1 MVNPVLS
8 MTLAVGVTAGVWV
21 LDVVVNSVAVAAE
34 MGR

>member
-8 MTLAVGVTAGVWV
+8 MALVVGVIAGVWV